1 MAVSNEPDY
10 MPSQQNKVS
19 SHTTA
24 HTESEHSNHDKQ
36 MSDQQMKNMP
46 HNDSHTESSQG
57 GGMRGAFTCG
67 VLDAFLQQNFNP
79 FDLFV
84 GVSSGSTNLANYL
97 AKQHGR
103 NIELYLDHSLRPEFI
118 RYGRFFKG
126 GDLLDMQWMWDTV
139 EKENPLDQNTL
150 FAQNPDFYM
159 VLTMLDLVMPNIYA
173 QGKTIL
179 LTGYVPQALF
189 PILQGKLLR
198 FLQSNIKN
206 LLVIRTRTQS
216 YFKAS
221 SKADQFFA
229 KYLMNQYAGFSDSLK
244 QRCQRYNATV
254 DFMRQNNQQGI
265 LEVCP
270 PDDKMLAGRLCKD
283 KRKLQYTYEV
293 GLDCGR
299 KAIEDWERFSKQA

>member
-1 MAVSNEPDY
+1 MMTNLRNALVVE
-10 MPSQQNKVS
+10 
-19 SHTTA
+19 
-24 HTESEHSNHDKQ
+24 
-36 MSDQQMKNMP
+36 
-46 HNDSHTESSQG
+46 G

-159 VLTMLDLVMPNIYA
+159 VLTHARSGHAEYLRAGKDNIIDGLRASSSIPYLTRKAVDIFGEPYFDGGVADALPVQWAA
-173 QGKTIL
+173 Q
-179 LTGYVPQALF
+179 
-189 PILQGKLLR
+189 
-198 FLQSNIKN
+198 QSNIKN

-270 PDDKMLAGRLCKD
+270 PDNKMLAGCLCKD

-299 KAIEDWERFSKQA
+299 KAIKDWERFSKQA

>member
-1 MAVSNEPDY
+1 MMTNLRNALVVE
-10 MPSQQNKVS
+10 
-19 SHTTA
+19 
-24 HTESEHSNHDKQ
+24 
-36 MSDQQMKNMP
+36 
-46 HNDSHTESSQG
+46 G

-159 VLTMLDLVMPNIYA
+159 VLTHARSGHAEYLRAGKDNIIDGLRASSSIPYLTRKAVEIFGEPYFDGGVADALPVQWAA
-173 QGKTIL
+173 Q
-179 LTGYVPQALF
+179 
-189 PILQGKLLR
+189 
-198 FLQSNIKN
+198 QSNIKN

-221 SKADQFFA
+221 SKADQFFT

>member
-1 MAVSNEPDY
+1 MMTNLRNALVVE
-10 MPSQQNKVS
+10 
-19 SHTTA
+19 
-24 HTESEHSNHDKQ
+24 
-36 MSDQQMKNMP
+36 
-46 HNDSHTESSQG
+46 G

-159 VLTMLDLVMPNIYA
+159 VLTHARSGHAEYLRAGKDNIIDGLRASSSIPYLTRKAVEIFGEPYFDGGVADALPVQWAA
-173 QGKTIL
+173 Q
-179 LTGYVPQALF
+179 
-189 PILQGKLLR
+189 
-198 FLQSNIKN
+198 QSNIKN

-244 QRCQRYNATV
+244 QRCQRYNATI

-270 PDDKMLAGRLCKD
+270 PNDKMLAGRLCKD